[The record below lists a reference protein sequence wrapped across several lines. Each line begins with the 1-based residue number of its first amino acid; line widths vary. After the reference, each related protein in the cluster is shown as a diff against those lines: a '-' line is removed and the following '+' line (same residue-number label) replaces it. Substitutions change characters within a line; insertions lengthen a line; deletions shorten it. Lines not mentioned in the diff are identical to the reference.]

1 MASLIKLLHYVVM
14 LERSN
19 YARWL
24 PVAINDLLRLEDMH
38 PELFKFFD
46 DGNFV
51 PPVDVPR
58 LEKCRRRSGGTPI
71 RVPQSIYNS

>member
-14 LERSN
+14 LDRSN

-24 PVAINDLLRLEDMH
+24 PVAIHDLLRLEDMH

-58 LEKCRRRSGGTPI
+58 LVSKEKRRYPEFPSQYI
-71 RVPQSIYNS
+71 IHKY